1 MSKVK
6 IQNVSKSHSPFYC
19 GLADNSSLALQYGQ
33 SMIVEKSLIT
43 PYIERRAVL
52 GDLLLT
58 EVTTRTYT
66 SSKESDSV
74 DKSKGGKKKPLNNNN
89 KEV

>member
-33 SMIVEKSLIT
+33 SMIVEESLIT
-43 PYIERRAVL
+43 PYIERRAIL
-52 GDLLLT
+52 GDLLLK
-58 EVTTRTYT
+58 EVIQKTYDT
-66 SSKESDSV
+66 VKEDSDKQ
-74 DKSKGGKKKPLNNNN
+74 DKAKGGKKTTNTN

>member
-33 SMIVEKSLIT
+33 SEIVEKSLIT
-43 PYIERRAVL
+43 PYIERRAKV
-52 GDLLLT
+52 GDLLLI
-58 EVTTRTYT
+58 EVIQKTDAKV
-66 SSKESDSV
+66 KEDSDKQ
-74 DKSKGGKKKPLNNNN
+74 DKAKGGNKTTNTN

>member
-33 SMIVEKSLIT
+33 SEIVEKSLIT
-43 PYIERRAVL
+43 PYIDRRARA

-58 EVTTRTYT
+58 EVIQKNDSTV
-66 SSKESDSV
+66 KVDSDKQ
-74 DKSKGGKKKPLNNNN
+74 DKSKGGKKTTNTN

>member
-19 GLADNSSLALQYGQ
+19 GLADNSSLSLQYGH
-33 SMIVEKSLIT
+33 SVTVEKSLIT
-43 PYIERRAVL
+43 PYIERMAK
-52 GDLLLT
+52 GENILLT
-58 EVTTRTYT
+58 EIIPRTDT
-66 SSKESDSV
+66 SSKESDSA
-74 DKSKGGKKKPLNNNN
+74 DKSKGGKKKPLNNN

>member
-33 SMIVEKSLIT
+33 SMIVEESLIT
-43 PYIERRAVL
+43 PYIERRAIL
-52 GDLLLT
+52 GDLLLK
-58 EVTTRTYT
+58 EVIQKNYDTV
-66 SSKESDSV
+66 KEDSDKQ
-74 DKSKGGKKKPLNNNN
+74 DKAKGGNKTTNTN

>member
-58 EVTTRTYT
+58 EVIQKNYSTV
-66 SSKESDSV
+66 KEDSDKQ
-74 DKSKGGKKKPLNNNN
+74 DKAKGGKKTTNND

>member
-1 MSKVK
+1 MSKEK

-33 SMIVEKSLIT
+33 SEIVEKSLIT
-43 PYIERRAVL
+43 PYIERMAK
-52 GDLLLT
+52 GENILLT
-58 EVTTRTYT
+58 EVITRTDT

-74 DKSKGGKKKPLNNNN
+74 DKSKGGKKKPLNNN

>member
-33 SMIVEKSLIT
+33 SEIVEKSLIT
-43 PYIERRAVL
+43 PYIERRAKV

-58 EVTTRTYT
+58 EVIQKTDATV
-66 SSKESDSV
+66 KEDSDKQ
-74 DKSKGGKKKPLNNNN
+74 DKAKGGKKTTNTN

>member
-33 SMIVEKSLIT
+33 SMIVEESLIT
-43 PYIERRAVL
+43 PYIERRAIL
-52 GDLLLT
+52 GDLLLKD
-58 EVTTRTYT
+58 VIQKTYDT
-66 SSKESDSV
+66 VKEDSDKQ
-74 DKSKGGKKKPLNNNN
+74 DKAKGGKKTTNTN

>member
-33 SMIVEKSLIT
+33 SEIVEKSLIT
-43 PYIERRAVL
+43 PYIERRAKV

-58 EVTTRTYT
+58 EVIQKTDATKV
-66 SSKESDSV
+66 KEDSDKQ
-74 DKSKGGKKKPLNNNN
+74 DKAKGGKKTTNTN